1 MDSIGVPLKLTL
13 PSLESNV
20 EPVFT
25 ACYCH
30 VSQCLILSNWVMTT
44 TLQSDTSTARS
55 VHSIA
60 SFTQRNWVKPTCTTE
75 HIAGDTSESNKSNR
89 RYQTHTY
96 KDTCVQECTRSQ
108 IPSKCQYKPDS
119 ARGFSRLHGW
129 RCIIT
134 ARWIWVDSD
143 FFMCV
148 WFLHQLLFL
157 PSLSWYT
164 EFIFGHNHEV
174 ERLPSFV
181 DPIDLTI
188 QGARLIKSAYFY
200 DKAYANPQKCSRKLF
215 CKI

>member
-148 WFLHQLLFL
+148 WFLFSLSSCFCHHCLGTLNSSLGITMKWNVFL
-157 PSLSWYT
+157 PL
-164 EFIFGHNHEV
+164 
-174 ERLPSFV
+174 
-181 DPIDLTI
+181 
-188 QGARLIKSAYFY
+188 LI
-200 DKAYANPQKCSRKLF
+200 PL
-215 CKI
+215 I